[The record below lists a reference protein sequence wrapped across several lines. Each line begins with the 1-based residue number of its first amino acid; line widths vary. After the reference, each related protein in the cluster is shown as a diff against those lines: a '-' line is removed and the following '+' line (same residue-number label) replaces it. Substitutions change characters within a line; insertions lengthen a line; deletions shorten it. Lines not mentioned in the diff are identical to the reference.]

1 MGTIKPIKEIDHLK
15 RLLAEGYLLKG
26 PRQDISKNL
35 MVIKRI
41 LGKGRKLVP
50 EDWLINEGYRLV
62 EPSAFTKGM
71 ILAYRIEDDIL
82 RRYFK
87 TNYSLLLRDIEI
99 PLYLKYEE

>member
-1 MGTIKPIKEIDHLK
+1 MGAIKPIKGIDQLK
-15 RLLAEGYLLKG
+15 SLLAEGYLIKG
-26 PRQDISKNL
+26 PRQDIDKNL
-35 MVIKRI
+35 MVINRI
-41 LGKGRKLVP
+41 LGKGHKLVP
-50 EDWLINEGYRLV
+50 EDWLINEGYRFV

-71 ILAYRIEDDIL
+71 ILAYRIEDNIL

>member
-1 MGTIKPIKEIDHLK
+1 MGNIKPIKKIDQLK
-15 RLLAEGYLLKG
+15 ILLAEGYILKG
-26 PRQDISKNL
+26 PRKDDNKNL

-71 ILAYRIEDDIL
+71 ILAYRIDDDIL

-87 TNYSLLLRDIEI
+87 TNYSLVLKDIET

>member
-1 MGTIKPIKEIDHLK
+1 MGTIKPIKGIDQLK
-15 RLLAEGYLLKG
+15 SLLAEGYLLKG
-26 PRQDISKNL
+26 PRQNIDKNL
-35 MVIKRI
+35 MVINRI

-50 EDWLINEGYRLV
+50 EDWLIHEGYRLV

-99 PLYLKYEE
+99 PLYLKYEG